1 MCKKIKAKIESQKI
15 KYRQNIKYGTD
26 RLNLINHDRQDPQ
39 EGSHLGTES
48 GLPFSHSFLAVVH
61 SL

>member
-39 EGSHLGTES
+39 EGSRLGT
-48 GLPFSHSFLAVVH
+48 
-61 SL
+61 